1 MNEINRHIGRGGR
14 WCEIIEAVREGSA
27 GAERRDG
34 DRDGDRGRYRAAG
47 RGRPCRGEQWRRRH
61 DDFPQPVGGTAVSP
75 TFSLADVEDWLRG
88 QGKLAD
94 SPVRERVWQ
103 TLRAAAHGDVELAD
117 VLTFAGA
124 FLLYLRADPG
134 RRRELSSA
142 PDGDVAAAL
151 ADAVRAQAGP
161 VQDVRPADP
170 VPLARALCRLVDELG
185 VAETF
190 EFLRTR
196 SLEHHSRRVYL
207 TPEPVVRLMLD
218 LGGPARTV
226 LDPACGT
233 GAYLG
238 TANEMFKGVE
248 QLLGQEIDDTTARMT
263 SIQLALRGAPA
274 EIHPG
279 DSLLDDAFPGRS
291 VDLVATNPP
300 FNDRGWG
307 YEELTGDPRWEYG
320 LPPRMES
327 ELAWLQHGLAHVR
340 PGGTVVLL
348 MPPAVANRRSGR
360 RVRAELLRRG
370 ALRAVIGL
378 PPGAVPN
385 MAVALAVWVLRRP
398 SPGDTP
404 PDDVLMVDTS
414 ADPENFQ
421 KTAVNAWR
429 RYLKGKPD
437 GTDASVVMR
446 IIDLL
451 DDEVDLT
458 PARYLPQRSAPAAEG
473 SFVAAQE
480 LLLTKTAELRDTV
493 AGLSALTQT
502 RARDDVPM
510 TTIGELAKAGV
521 LRILRSAA
529 GGVSGEGT
537 VPVLTLDDVAQ
548 GGGATGTTAP
558 DGDHV
563 RVAEGDIVVSLA
575 ARHPVARVMAEAGPV
590 LGPGLAL
597 VRVDPSRT
605 DPDFVAGWLLL
616 GAQGA
621 RLRSSTSSA
630 RFDLRRARLPRL
642 TLDEQA
648 ELGRAFRRLT
658 DLEAALRE
666 TRDLGADVLR
676 LGLEGL
682 GAGALRP
689 AD

>member
-1 MNEINRHIGRGGR
+1 MPNDATVTAADIARLA
-14 WCEIIEAVREGSA
+14 AVG
-27 GAERRDG
+27 
-34 DRDGDRGRYRAAG
+34 RAAVSN
-47 RGRPCRGEQWRRRH
+47 WRRRH

-88 QGKLAD
+88 QGKLTD

-103 TLRAAAHGDVELAD
+103 TLRAAAYGDVELAD

-134 RRRELSSA
+134 HWRDLSSA
-142 PDGDVAAAL
+142 PDEKIAAAL
-151 ADAVRAQAGP
+151 PDAVRAHTVLMPDGP
-161 VQDVRPADP
+161 PSDA
-170 VPLARALCRLVDELG
+170 VPLVRALSQLVDELG

-196 SLEHHSRRVYL
+196 YLEHHSRRVYL

-238 TANEMFKGVE
+238 MANELFKDVE
-248 QLLGQEIDDTTARMT
+248 ELLGQEIDDTTARL
-263 SIQLALRGAPA
+263 SAIQLALRGAPA
-274 EIHPG
+274 EIHSG
-279 DSLLDDAFPGRS
+279 DSLLADAFPGRT

-307 YEELTGDPRWEYG
+307 YEQLTGDPRWEYG

-360 RVRAELLRRG
+360 RVRSELLRRG

-378 PPGAVPN
+378 PSGAVPN

-404 PDDVLMVDTS
+404 ADDVLMVDTS
-414 ADPENFQ
+414 ADAENFP
-421 KTAVNAWR
+421 KVALNAWR
-429 RYLKGKPD
+429 RYNKGKGD
-437 GTDASVVMR
+437 GTDASVVIR

-458 PARYLPQRSAPAAEG
+458 PARYLPQRTAPASEG
-473 SFVAAQE
+473 SFTAAHE
-480 LLLTKTAELRDTV
+480 VLLTKTAELRESV
-493 AGLSALTQT
+493 AGLSALTQAE
-502 RARDDVPM
+502 ARDDVPM

-521 LRILRSAA
+521 LQILRPPPK
-529 GGVSGEGT
+529 VRIGEGT
-537 VPVLTLDDVAQ
+537 VPVLTLEDVAQ
-548 GGGATGTTAP
+548 GGAPTGTAAP

-563 RVAEGDIVVSLA
+563 TITAGDVVVSLS
-575 ARHPVARVMAEAGPV
+575 ARHPVARVMTEDGPALGMGEGGPVLGPGEEAPV

-597 VRVDPSRT
+597 VRVEPTRAA
-605 DPDFVAGWLLL
+605 PDFVAGWLLL

-630 RFDLRRARLPRL
+630 RFDVRRARLPRL
-642 TLDEQA
+642 TLDEQT
-648 ELGRAFRRLT
+648 ELGEAFRRLT
-658 DLEAALRE
+658 DLESALRE
-666 TRDLGADVLR
+666 TYDLGADVLR

-682 GAGALRP
+682 GAGTLRP
-689 AD
+689 SD

>member
-1 MNEINRHIGRGGR
+1 MPNDATVTAADIARLA
-14 WCEIIEAVREGSA
+14 AVG
-27 GAERRDG
+27 
-34 DRDGDRGRYRAAG
+34 RAAVSN
-47 RGRPCRGEQWRRRH
+47 WRRRH

-75 TFSLADVEDWLRG
+75 TFSLAEVEDWLRG
-88 QGKLAD
+88 QGKLTD
-94 SPVRERVWQ
+94 SPVQERVWQ
-103 TLRAAAHGDVELAD
+103 TLRAAAYGDVELAD

-134 RRRELSSA
+134 HWRELASA
-142 PDGDVAAAL
+142 PDEKIAGTLAGAVGAHTDLVPDV
-151 ADAVRAQAGP
+151 Q
-161 VQDVRPADP
+161 PADP
-170 VPLARALCRLVDELG
+170 VPLVRAVCQLVDELG
-185 VAETF
+185 VAEAF

-196 SLEHHSRRVYL
+196 YLEHHSRRVYL
-207 TPEPVVRLMLD
+207 TPEPVVRLMLE

-238 TANEMFKGVE
+238 MANEVFKNVE
-248 QLLGQEIDDTTARMT
+248 QLLGQEIDDTTARM
-263 SIQLALRGAPA
+263 SAIQLALRGAPA
-274 EIHPG
+274 EIHAG
-279 DSLLDDAFPGRS
+279 DSLLADAFPGRT

-370 ALRAVIGL
+370 TLRAVIGL

-385 MAVALAVWVLRRP
+385 MAVALTVWVLRRP
-398 SPGDTP
+398 SPGDSP

-414 ADPENFQ
+414 ADPDNFQ
-421 KTAVNAWR
+421 KVAANAWH

-437 GTDASVVMR
+437 GTDASVVVR

-458 PARYLPQRSAPAAEG
+458 PARYLPQRSAPASEG
-473 SFVAAQE
+473 SFIAAQE

-493 AGLSALTQT
+493 AGLSALTLTQ
-502 RARDDVPM
+502 ARDDTPM

-521 LRILRSAA
+521 LQILRPSAR
-529 GGVSGEGT
+529 GSGEGT
-537 VPVLTLDDVAQ
+537 VPVLTLEDIAQ
-548 GGGATGTTAP
+548 GSEPTGTTAP
-558 DGDHV
+558 DDDHV
-563 RVAEGDIVVSLA
+563 RVTTGDIVVSLA
-575 ARHPVARVMAEAGPV
+575 ARYPVARVMPEGGPV

-597 VRVDPSRT
+597 VRVEPSRA

-630 RFDLRRARLPRL
+630 RFDVRRARLPRL
-642 TLDEQA
+642 TPDEQA

-666 TRDLGADVLR
+666 THALGADVLR

-689 AD
+689 SD

>member
-1 MNEINRHIGRGGR
+1 MPNDATVTAADIARLA
-14 WCEIIEAVREGSA
+14 AVG
-27 GAERRDG
+27 
-34 DRDGDRGRYRAAG
+34 RAAVSN
-47 RGRPCRGEQWRRRH
+47 WRRRH

-75 TFSLADVEDWLRG
+75 TFSLAEVEDWLRG

-134 RRRELSSA
+134 HWRELSSA
-142 PDGDVAAAL
+142 PDEKIAGSL
-151 ADAVRAQAGP
+151 AGAVRPHTGPMPDAQ
-161 VQDVRPADP
+161 PADP
-170 VPLARALCRLVDELG
+170 VPLVRALSQLVGELG

-196 SLEHHSRRVYL
+196 YLEHHSRRVYL

-238 TANEMFKGVE
+238 MANEAFKGVE
-248 QLLGQEIDDTTARMT
+248 RLLGQEIDDTTARMT
-263 SIQLALRGAPA
+263 AIQLALRGAPA

-279 DSLLDDAFPGRS
+279 DSLLADAFPGREA
-291 VDLVATNPP
+291 DLVATNPP

-340 PGGTVVLL
+340 HGGTVVLL

-378 PPGAVPN
+378 PSGAVPN

-398 SPGDTP
+398 APGDTP

-414 ADPENFQ
+414 ADPRNFH
-421 KTAVNAWR
+421 KAAVNAWR
-429 RYLKGKPD
+429 RYLKGKPE
-437 GTDASVVMR
+437 GTDASVVVR

-473 SFVAAQE
+473 SFTAAQE
-480 LLLTKTAELRDTV
+480 LLLTKTGQLRDTA
-493 AGLSALTQT
+493 AGLSALTQAQ
-502 RARDDVPM
+502 ARDDVPM

-521 LRILRSAA
+521 LQILRPPARA
-529 GGVSGEGT
+529 GGGEGT
-537 VPVLTLDDVAQ
+537 VPVLTLEDVAQ
-548 GGGATGTTAP
+548 GGEPTGTTAP
-558 DGDHV
+558 DDDQV
-563 RVAEGDIVVSLA
+563 RVTAGDIVVSLA
-575 ARHPVARVMAEAGPV
+575 ARYPVARVMAEDGPV

-597 VRVDPSRT
+597 VRVEPSRA

-630 RFDLRRARLPRL
+630 RFDVRRARLPRL
-642 TLDEQA
+642 TPDEQA

-666 TRDLGADVLR
+666 THALGADVLR

>member
-1 MNEINRHIGRGGR
+1 MSNDATVTAADIARLA
-14 WCEIIEAVREGSA
+14 AVG
-27 GAERRDG
+27 
-34 DRDGDRGRYRAAG
+34 RAAVSN
-47 RGRPCRGEQWRRRH
+47 WRRRH

-75 TFSLADVEDWLRG
+75 TFSLAEVEDWLRG
-88 QGKLAD
+88 QGKLTD

-103 TLRAAAHGDVELAD
+103 SLRAAASEGMDLAD

-124 FLLYLRADPG
+124 FLLSLRDDPG
-134 RRRELSSA
+134 LRREL
-142 PDGDVAAAL
+142 PDASDEEIARTL
-151 ADAVRAQAGP
+151 RERTGP
-161 VQDVRPADP
+161 VPPSCAAI
-170 VPLARALCRLVDELG
+170 ARALARLLDELG

-196 SLEHHSRRVYL
+196 YLEHHSRRVYL
-207 TPEPVVRLMLD
+207 TPEPVVRLMLE

-233 GAYLG
+233 GTFLK
-238 TANEMFKGVE
+238 TAHELFKDADR
-248 QLLGQEIDDTTARMT
+248 LLGQEIDGTTARM
-263 SIQLALRGAPA
+263 SAIQLALRGAPA
-274 EIHPG
+274 EVCPG
-279 DSLLDDAFPGRS
+279 DSLLADAFTGRT
-291 VDLVATNPP
+291 VDLVVSNPP

-307 YEELTGDPRWEYG
+307 YEQLTGDPRWEYG

-327 ELAWLQHGLAHVR
+327 ELAWLQHGLAHVH
-340 PGGTVVLL
+340 PGGHVVLL

-360 RVRAELLRRG
+360 RVRSELLRRG

-385 MAVALAVWVLRRP
+385 MAVALTIWVLRRP

-404 PDDVLMVDTS
+404 ADDVLMVDMS

-421 KTAVNAWR
+421 KTALDAWR
-429 RYLKGKPD
+429 RYAKGKPAK
-437 GTDASVVMR
+437 TDSSVVVR

-458 PARYLPQRSAPAAEG
+458 PARYLPQRTTPTAEG
-473 SFVAAQE
+473 SFTAAREALEKRAAALPQ
-480 LLLTKTAELRDTV
+480 TV
-493 AGLSALTQT
+493 AGLSFLTQA
-502 RARDDVPM
+502 RARADVPM

-521 LRILRSAA
+521 LQILRPPAK
-529 GGVSGEGT
+529 VRTGEGNI
-537 VPVLTLDDVAQ
+537 PVLTLEDIAL
-548 GGGATGTTAP
+548 GREPRGTAAP
-558 DGDHV
+558 DPHHVQMAAGDV
-563 RVAEGDIVVSLA
+563 VVSLA
-575 ARHPVARVMAEAGPV
+575 ARHPVARVMREGGAV

-597 VRVDPSRT
+597 VRAEPSRI

-621 RLRSSTSSA
+621 SLRSSTSSA
-630 RFDLRRARLPRL
+630 RFDVRRARLPRL

-666 TRDLGADVLR
+666 TYRRGADVLR

-682 GAGALRP
+682 GAGTLRP
-689 AD
+689 SG